1 MFAKEASSTQLSLCW
16 DAGDDVPHISPNF
29 GRKGDCHGNAK
40 QNTVSI
46 FYRDPETLVLV
57 IHSALAG

>member
-1 MFAKEASSTQLSLCW
+1 MFAKEASSAQLSLCW
-16 DAGDDVPHISPNF
+16 DAGDGVPHISPNF

-46 FYRDPETLVLV
+46 FYRDPETSVLV